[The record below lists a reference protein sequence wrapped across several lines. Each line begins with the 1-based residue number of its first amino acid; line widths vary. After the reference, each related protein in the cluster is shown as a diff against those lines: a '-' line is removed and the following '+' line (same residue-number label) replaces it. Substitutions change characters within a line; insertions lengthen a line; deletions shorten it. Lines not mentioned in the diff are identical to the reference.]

1 MKTYYAPYTGKDDVY
16 NAYFPSIAFGSSGA
30 FYYGNSNTTSNSTG
44 PDTTN
49 YSSGTGSVKNEKI
62 NINGTWKAV
71 YYHKLN
77 IDGTWKTLS

>member
-1 MKTYYAPYTGKDDVY
+1 MKTYYAPYKDKDNVY
-16 NAYFPSIAFGSSGA
+16 NAYFPAIV
-30 FYYGNSNTTSNSTG
+30 YGDVGGYARGNYKTTSSSTG

-62 NINGTWKAV
+62 NINGAWRSA